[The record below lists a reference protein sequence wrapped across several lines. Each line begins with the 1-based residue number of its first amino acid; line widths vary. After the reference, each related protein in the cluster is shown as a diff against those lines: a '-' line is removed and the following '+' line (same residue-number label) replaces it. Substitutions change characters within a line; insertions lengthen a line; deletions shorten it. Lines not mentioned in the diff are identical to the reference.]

1 MFFRVYS
8 NQIPVGILH
17 VLGNVHTFTTAQE
30 TQTACLRC
38 HFLVAAVPRL
48 QLIRIH

>member
-8 NQIPVGILH
+8 NNVPVGILH
-17 VLGNVHTFTTAQE
+17 VLGIVHTFTTPQE
-30 TQTACLRC
+30 TQTACLRR
-38 HFLVAAVPRL
+38 HYLIAAVPRL